1 MKQHDCWADPAPAS
15 VVDWKLCSFLLDSW
29 PLTFLLSRVILTQQE
44 LHQQFRA
51 AGGGW
56 IRSQTAETSHLL
68 FLAARLFGRCS
79 CSLDKHVVITEQL
92 SSWLW
97 RLTQANEQLRGW
109 NFFVLFCRAAFGWI
123 AAHVIPELMLSVRAA
138 VAADCGG
145 REQLRPVSRGEVQE
159 ASLRSI
165 GVGSEHNKQNTTD
178 DEQRLVSVCRG
189 ISTGGLHW
197 ANGSKTWFLN

>member
-1 MKQHDCWADPAPAS
+1 MLFDFCCLSAHWAVPSQKKMKQHDCWADPAPAS
-15 VVDWKLCSFLLDSW
+15 VVDCKLCSFLLDSW
-29 PLTFLLSRVILTQQE
+29 PLTFLLSRVILTQQK

-79 CSLDKHVVITEQL
+79 CSLDKHDVITEQL

-123 AAHVIPELMLSVRAA
+123 AAHVIPELMLSL
-138 VAADCGG
+138 C
-145 REQLRPVSRGEVQE
+145 EQLLQLTVEAASSWGRWAEEKYRRPP
-159 ASLRSI
+159 SI
-165 GVGSEHNKQNTTD
+165 GVGSEHNKQNTT
-178 DEQRLVSVCRG
+178 
-189 ISTGGLHW
+189 
-197 ANGSKTWFLN
+197 